1 MTLSD
6 LIAEWTSYLTAG
18 ANIVLILAGL
28 FGVFLVVRSLMR
40 AYQDT
45 KDGRSPMRH
54 YVAAGIGGMI
64 TVLGVVVGLISRLV
78 V

>member
-6 LIAEWTSYLTAG
+6 LIAEWTTYLASA
-18 ANIVLILAGL
+18 ANIILILAGL
-28 FGVFLVVRSLMR
+28 YGVFLVVRSLMR

-45 KDGRSPMRH
+45 KDGQSPTRH
-54 YVAAGIGGMI
+54 YVAAGIGGLI
-64 TVLGVVVGLISRLV
+64 TVLGVVVGVISNLV